1 MTIQVQRSS
10 SVTDGLGL
18 GLGLGNYETSGR
30 ANTEIAHRKLC
41 ALVANVYLP

>member
-10 SVTDGLGL
+10 SVTDGL

-30 ANTEIAHRKLC
+30 ANTEIAHRNFC
-41 ALVANVYLP
+41 ALVANVNLP